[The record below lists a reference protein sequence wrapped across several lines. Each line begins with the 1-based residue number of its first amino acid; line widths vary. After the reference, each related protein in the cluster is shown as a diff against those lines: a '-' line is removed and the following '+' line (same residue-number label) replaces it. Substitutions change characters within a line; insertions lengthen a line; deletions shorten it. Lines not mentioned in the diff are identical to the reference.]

1 MKAITNVSVRVIE
14 RWMPDAFLFAIIL
27 TFVVFVAAMLVT
39 GVGPLTM
46 LTYWAGAG
54 GFWNLLAFAMQMAL
68 IVVLGSALAN
78 APICA
83 NLLNKIAGLAHTPK
97 QGIVVTVIVSGICM
111 WLNWGFGLIAG
122 VLLARAVARRI
133 PTIDYRVLIASAYS
147 VICMWHAGLSG
158 SIPLQLTTPGAA
170 YALGYVAG
178 GETMAV
184 STAETIF
191 FPLTL
196 ITCVIVILACAGMMV
211 LAHPDPEHCVC
222 VDPALLKEDEY
233 KIPEKKVPADA
244 IEQSKIIWALTLAMG
259 IVYIIYYFY
268 NIVATGGDVLSG
280 LTLNIVNF
288 IFLFLGILAHGNL
301 RSYIDAIGAAASGAA
316 GVILQ
321 FPFYAGIMGMMV
333 GHPEGVDSL
342 AQVLS
347 NIFVSISNNV
357 TFPLFTFLSAG
368 IVNFF
373 VPSGGGQW
381 AVQGPLMMP
390 AASDMGISAARTGMA
405 IAWGDCWTNL
415 IQPFWALPALAI
427 AGLSARDIM
436 GYLVPLLI
444 VVGIIVGI
452 SFVIWGVAL

>member
-1 MKAITNVSVRVIE
+1 MASSNQSAILLV
-14 RWMPDAFLFAIIL
+14 
-27 TFVVFVAAMLVT
+27 TFVST
-39 GVGPLTM
+39 
-46 LTYWAGAG
+46 
-54 GFWNLLAFAMQMAL
+54 
-68 IVVLGSALAN
+68 
-78 APICA
+78 IC
-83 NLLNKIAGLAHTPK
+83 
-97 QGIVVTVIVSGICM
+97 C

-122 VLLARAVARRI
+122 ALLAKEIARKV
-133 PTIDYRVLIASAYS
+133 PTVDYRLLIASAYS
-147 VICMWHAGLSG
+147 GFVIWHAGLSG
-158 SIPLQLTTPGAA
+158 SIPLTIVSETT
-170 YALGYVAG
+170 VG
-178 GETMAV
+178 GVTFQIPI
-184 STAETIF
+184 TQTIF
-191 FPLTL
+191 HPMNLL
-196 ITCVIVILACAGMMV
+196 MV
-211 LAHPDPEHCVC
+211 LAILVLMPFVNWMMHPNQEHAVC
-222 VDPALLKEDEY
+222 VDPSLLKDDE
-233 KIPEKKVPADA
+233 EKRYEIKSPADSLEHSRVLWIITLVLGFGYIA
-244 IEQSKIIWALTLAMG
+244 I
-259 IVYIIYYFY
+259 YFAD
-268 NIVATGGDVLSG
+268 NGFNLG
-280 LTLNIVNF
+280 LNIVNF

-301 RSYIDAIGAAASGAA
+301 RSYIDAIGAA

-381 AVQGPLMMP
+381 AVQGPIMMP
-390 AASDMGISAARTGMA
+390 AASDMGISAAQTGMA

-444 VVGIIVGI
+444 VVGVIVGI
-452 SFVIWGVAL
+452 HFVIWSMCF